1 MARNAAGKKL
11 FNNTLLTIKLFIMNK
26 KLFTLAAALMMGSAF
41 TVNAQTNE
49 LKNGATLDGSTW
61 YYLATAP
68 TGNPLNHDARMFIG
82 AGALE
87 NANGDPI
94 ATILNGTIATGID
107 VTGSTTDLE
116 SQEDQDVFLWK
127 VSASELNGT
136 YYYTFT
142 NKDTG
147 KVLAFKDASNVAT
160 GKDYMGF
167 TKLTWDGAA
176 KNKYIN
182 SAEDAATGLNYKVTT
197 DGSYGIPQVVD

>member
-1 MARNAAGKKL
+1 
-11 FNNTLLTIKLFIMNK
+11 
-26 KLFTLAAALMMGSAF
+26 MMGSAF

-61 YYLATAP
+61 FYLATAP
-68 TGNPLNHDARMFIG
+68 TVSTVDGVTTVNHNARVFIG

-87 NANGDPI
+87 NADPI

-136 YYYTFT
+136 Y
-142 NKDTG
+142 
-147 KVLAFKDASNVAT
+147 
-160 GKDYMGF
+160 
-167 TKLTWDGAA
+167 
-176 KNKYIN
+176 
-182 SAEDAATGLNYKVTT
+182 
-197 DGSYGIPQVVD
+197 